1 MTSRMSRR
9 CSGSSSAEKYAR
21 RRDFIAGLETRTWPI
36 DKQCTL
42 RALVDHAAN
51 ENMTRTV
58 SFEPPPVPERVVG
71 LTNGSSHWFRTRFLS
86 SRKARRGHAGEC
98 SDDDAKKVHGR
109 NPESGALPRLSLNAC
124 SAGICRSLSDQI
136 IATAASGSRRWLV
149 ERRRVGPGSEGSRW
163 RLIRCSAVLAS
174 SRSNGRRCP
183 HSSPTKRPAVV
194 PALR

>member
-58 SFEPPPVPERVVG
+58 SFEPPPVPERVTW
-71 LTNGSSHWFRTRFLS
+71 LTNRSSHWFRARSLLRNR
-86 SRKARRGHAGEC
+86 SRKAWRGHAGEC

-109 NPESGALPRLSLNAC
+109 
-124 SAGICRSLSDQI
+124 
-136 IATAASGSRRWLV
+136 
-149 ERRRVGPGSEGSRW
+149 
-163 RLIRCSAVLAS
+163 
-174 SRSNGRRCP
+174 
-183 HSSPTKRPAVV
+183 
-194 PALR
+194 